1 LFLKAAR
8 QALVFAGSMTFNPAT
23 DTLTD
28 KNGKPFKFK
37 APYGNP
43 SPPRR
48 ASLSQFF
55 WNRIAAM
62 LVSNR

>member
-1 LFLKAAR
+1 
-8 QALVFAGSMTFNPAT
+8 MTFNPAT
-23 DTLTD
+23 DSLTD

-48 ASLSQFF
+48 ASLFHF
-55 WNRIAAM
+55 LNRIAAM
-62 LVSNR
+62 FVSN